1 MMVRTDIMAP
11 SLRELS
17 SKARLKEDEAQVIVH
32 PSGMVVKFFFL

>member
-17 SKARLKEDEAQVIVH
+17 SKARLKEDEASLIVH
-32 PSGMVVKFFFL
+32 PSGTVVKFFFL